1 VTVEAGPFH
10 DVAQLNVF
18 EDALGT
24 VPGVEDVYIRTFE
37 RRHAHFELNVA
48 APTRLV
54 AELRA
59 RAAGPLHVV
68 EASEHDVRLQIGED
82 DLRPGSSR

>member
-1 VTVEAGPFH
+1 VTVEAGPFL

-18 EDALGT
+18 EDALGA

-37 RRHAHFELNVA
+37 RRLAHLELNVA

-68 EASEHDVRLQIGED
+68 EASQHDVRLHFAED
-82 DLRPGSSR
+82 DVRPDPGR